1 MVRPNNSND
10 KDAGSVF
17 PAKPDD
23 VAGIGELAIIFYIIP
38 CVFVCLT
45 VYELVCLTRSTP
57 LRRQNL
63 SSRITQQQISLSF
76 TLTLTYNN

>member
-23 VAGIGELAIIFYIIP
+23 VVDIDEVAIIFS
-38 CVFVCLT
+38 CLMFFVGVLGLFR
-45 VYELVCLTRSTP
+45 V
-57 LRRQNL
+57 
-63 SSRITQQQISLSF
+63 I
-76 TLTLTYNN
+76 